1 MTARHV
7 VTWAVIGALSS
18 APAPIAA
25 QASTYDSLLA
35 RARSH
40 DPTLDFGALRHAYAH
55 SNQYAP
61 YDTRQRDAHRSV
73 YESLDKGDYRRVLAL
88 VDSLLLTNFVDLEAH
103 MAGTLA
109 AQALRDSSRATFHRW
124 VAEGLLRS
132 IKESGLGTKSRPFVV
147 ISITEEYA
155 FALLTGLRR
164 HGAQGLGDCG
174 GHPCD
179 WVVLQDR
186 RTGSDTTLFF
196 DVSLPAAWYDR
207 QIRR

>member
-1 MTARHV
+1 MTARHG

-25 QASTYDSLLA
+25 QASAYDSLLA

-61 YDTRQRDAHRSV
+61 YDTRQGDAYRSV

-132 IKESGLGTKSRPFVV
+132 IKESGLGPSPGPLWSFPSQRSMPSHF
-147 ISITEEYA
+147 
-155 FALLTGLRR
+155 
-164 HGAQGLGDCG
+164 
-174 GHPCD
+174 
-179 WVVLQDR
+179 
-186 RTGSDTTLFF
+186 
-196 DVSLPAAWYDR
+196 
-207 QIRR
+207 